1 MRSAIAVTYEMDD
14 MVLAAEEL
22 VYEIRQKLSFKKNT
36 FAFLLCDSAIDCS
49 ALSAEL
55 RDRLGCDVIGS
66 TTLAS
71 FNNKI
76 GYNDI
81 GITLTVMSADD
92 ASFSASVSGLV
103 TPVNFKDEI
112 EHAYN
117 SACKKLDCRPELI
130 FIFPPTNSAISQDEY
145 AELLSRLS
153 GGVPVFGGYPSSS
166 GEGKVD
172 CFLFE
177 DKSYDDRL
185 GIMLIGGNIR
195 PVFSVKSLDGDF
207 EGKMFSVTK
216 SEGNVIYTV
225 DGEGFLDFL
234 KACGMPVK
242 NVRFN
247 DDMYFATANPIVLK
261 VFKDDGVALT
271 RVLFEVNQDGL
282 CSTYIKIPEDSRIS
296 AALLRRKDVEL
307 SSGSAIEEIISRIE
321 ENSRDGYEYS
331 TVFCVSCITRNS
343 VLANMYDME
352 SRLLLEGIPE
362 SLNLAGFYARGEFAP
377 VTGSNGESDNY
388 AHNFS
393 IAICA
398 F

>member
-36 FAFLLCDSAIDCS
+36 FAFLLCDSAIDCN

-76 GYNDI
+76 GYNDM

-103 TPVNFKDEI
+103 TPANFKDEI

-145 AELLSRLS
+145 TELLSRLS
-153 GGVPVFGGYPSSS
+153 GGVPVFGGCPSSS
-166 GEGKVD
+166 SEGKVD

-195 PVFSVKSLDGDF
+195 PVFSVKSL

-225 DGEGFLDFL
+225 DGEGFINFL
-234 KACGMPVK
+234 NTCGLPVK
-242 NVRFN
+242 NLRFN

-261 VFKDDGVALT
+261 VFNDGGFALT
-271 RVLFEVNQDGL
+271 RVLFEVNQDGSG
-282 CSTYIKIPEDSRIS
+282 STYIKIPEGSRIS
-296 AALLRRKDVEL
+296 AALLRRKDIEL

-321 ENSRDGYEYS
+321 ENSHDGYEYS
-331 TVFCVSCITRNS
+331 TVFCVSCMTRNS
-343 VLANMYDME
+343 ILANMYDME

-362 SLNLAGFYARGEFAP
+362 SLNLTGFYARGEFAP